1 MARTPPQS
9 ITYDAKFNIYHELM
23 AKRVLEILLV
33 LSPFDAFIMEED
45 NSLASRIVNEY
56 QGLNLT
62 RPPRTTRVASAGE
75 ALATVRKRHF
85 DMVITMPQVGEMD
98 CFTLGMEI
106 KKIHPRLPVIL
117 LAHRLS
123 GLVRDPEQTTLP
135 GIDHFYIWS
144 ANPALLLALIKNLED
159 RLNVNADTRT
169 AMVRVILL
177 VEDSPH
183 YRSFFLPLIY
193 REVVQQTQAVLDE
206 TLNEEHRIL
215 KMRARPK
222 ILVAENYEQAI
233 TLYRR
238 YRPYLFGIISD
249 TRFRKSGKLDDQA
262 GLKLLAR
269 VRKEVPDV
277 PLLLLSSDPG
287 NRERA
292 LEIPAVFLDKS
303 APGLR
308 KGLHDFFLAHL
319 GFGDFVFRLP
329 DGAEIDRAENLAAF
343 ETKLATIPDESLF
356 YHAGHNHFS
365 NWVMAR
371 SEIDL
376 AADLH
381 RSRLNQLTDSGAMRR
396 EIIGHVHTLRR
407 LRQQG
412 VVAQYSP
419 RSYNAEIMDFV
430 KIGTGSMG
438 GKALGLAFMAMVL
451 ARQQELAEQFPA
463 LPIRIPKTL
472 VITTDGFDAFME
484 HNRLTAPFPTTP
496 DEKIA
501 ARFLAAEMPQW
512 LTDLLASFLAQVR
525 IPITVRSSS
534 ILEDAYFRPFAG
546 LYSTYMLANNQPEFA
561 RRLAQLLDAV
571 KLVFASTYFAGPR
584 AFARSIHP
592 SGRQEG
598 MAVIVQVLAGRDYGE
613 FFYPAISGTAQSY
626 NYYPVGPM
634 RPEDGIVNLALGFG
648 KTVVEGEQ
656 SLRFSPA
663 YPEHLLQF
671 STVEDMLANSQRYF
685 YALRMKD
692 PAPELRFSES
702 ANLERRLVSRAAT
715 EPPVAALTSAY
726 LPDEQRIRDS
736 GTGGIRVLTY
746 ARILKHK
753 LMPLPELLTEVL
765 RLARTGMGCAVEI
778 EFVVELPDAES
789 KGAFHLLQTRPIA
802 AGGKNAPVRIEAEE
816 KEQAFCV
823 SSQALGNG
831 ELGTIADIVQ
841 VRMDSPEA
849 SANKEAARE
858 IGRLNGQLLKED
870 RPYLLIGPGRW
881 GSADPW
887 LGIPVQWQDI
897 SGVGAMLEHRS
908 LHFSADPSQGT
919 HFFQNITAMGIPYFT
934 INEKK
939 PKKGDFFDWQWLAQQ
954 PAHAETE
961 LIRHIRFNTPLTI
974 KVDGSTTHGIMY
986 MKKRRDR

>member
-1 MARTPPQS
+1 MARTPPQP
-9 ITYDAKFNIYHELM
+9 ITYDAKFKVYHELM
-23 AKRVLEILLV
+23 ARRVLEILLV

-45 NSLASRIVNEY
+45 DSLASRIVHEY

-75 ALATVRKRHF
+75 ALAAVRRRRF

-98 CFTLGMEI
+98 CFTLAMEI
-106 KKIHPRLPVIL
+106 KKIHPRLPVVL

-123 GLVRDPEQTTLP
+123 GLLRDPEQGSLP
-135 GIDHFYIWS
+135 GIDYFYIWS
-144 ANPALLLALIKNLED
+144 PNPALLLALIKSLED

-169 AMVRVILL
+169 AMVRVLLL

-222 ILVAENYEQAI
+222 ILVAESYEQA
-233 TLYRR
+233 LALFRR
-238 YRPYLFGIISD
+238 FRPYLFGIISD
-249 TRFRKSGKLDDQA
+249 TRFRKSGRPDDRA
-262 GLKLLAR
+262 GLKLLAH
-269 VRKEVPDV
+269 VRHKVPDM

-287 NRERA
+287 NREPA
-292 LEIPAVFLDKS
+292 LEIPALFMDKG
-303 APGLR
+303 APGLQQ
-308 KGLHDFFLAHL
+308 GLHDFFLNHL

-329 DGAEIDRAENLAAF
+329 DGTEIDRAENLAAF
-343 ETKLATIPDESLF
+343 ERKLAAIPDESLL
-356 YHAGHNHFS
+356 YHAGRNHFS

-376 AADLH
+376 AANLH
-381 RSRLNQLTDSGAMRR
+381 RSRLNRLTDPGAMRK
-396 EIIGHVHTLRR
+396 EIIDQVHTLRR

-412 VVAQYSP
+412 VVAQYNP
-419 RSYNAEIMDFV
+419 RAYDPEIMDFV

-451 ARQQELAEQFPA
+451 ARQHELAQRFPD

-484 HNRLTAPFPTTP
+484 HNQLTAPFPTTP
-496 DEKIA
+496 DEEIA
-501 ARFLAAEMPQW
+501 GRFLAAEMPQW

-525 IPITVRSSS
+525 VPLTVRSSS

-592 SGRQEG
+592 SGRREG
-598 MAVIVQVLAGRDYGE
+598 MAVIVQVLAGRDHGE
-613 FFYPAISGTAQSY
+613 FFYPAVSGTAQSY

-663 YPEHLLQF
+663 YPEHLPQF
-671 STVEDMLANSQRYF
+671 STVEDMLANSQRHF
-685 YALRMKD
+685 YALRLD
-692 PAPELRFSES
+692 NPPPELVFNPD

-726 LPDEQRIRDS
+726 LPDEHRIRDS
-736 GTGGIRVLTY
+736 GTSGIRVLTY

-753 LMPLPELLTEVL
+753 LLPLPELLTEVL
-765 RLARTGMGCAVEI
+765 GLARTGMGCAVEI
-778 EFVVELPDAES
+778 EFAVELPAAGDT
-789 KGAFHLLQTRPIA
+789 GLFHLLQTRPIA
-802 AGGKNAPVRIEAEE
+802 GGAKNAPVRITAAEE
-816 KEQAFCV
+816 ARAFCI
-823 SSQALGNG
+823 STQALGNG
-831 ELGTIADIVQ
+831 ELDTITDIIQ

-849 SANKEAARE
+849 DANKQAARE
-858 IGRLNGQLLKED
+858 ISRLNGRLLKEE

-897 SGVGAMLEHRS
+897 SGVGAILEHRGRN
-908 LHFSADPSQGT
+908 FSADPSQGT

-939 PKKGDFFDWQWLAQQ
+939 PKKGDFFDWQWLARQ
-954 PAHAETE
+954 PVQADSG
-961 LIRHIRFNTPLTI
+961 LIRHIRFNSPLTI
-974 KVDGSTTHGIMY
+974 KVDGSTTHGIIY
-986 MKKRRDR
+986 MKKRRDQ

>member
-1 MARTPPQS
+1 MTHPLPQP
-9 ITYDAKFNIYHELM
+9 ITYDAKFKVYHELM
-23 AKRVLEILLV
+23 AKRILEILLV

-45 NSLASRIVNEY
+45 DSLASRIVNEY

-75 ALATVRKRHF
+75 ALAAVRNRHF

-98 CFTLGMEI
+98 CFALGLEI

-135 GIDHFYIWS
+135 GIDYFYIWS
-144 ANPALLLALIKNLED
+144 PNPALLLALIKSLED
-159 RLNVNADTRT
+159 RLNVNTDTRL
-169 AMVRVILL
+169 AMVRVLLL

-193 REVVQQTQAVLDE
+193 REVVQQTQAVLGE

-222 ILVAENYEQAI
+222 ILVAESYEQA
-233 TLYRR
+233 LALFRR
-238 YRPYLFGIISD
+238 FRPYLFGIISD
-249 TRFRKSGKLDDQA
+249 TRFRKSGKPDDRA
-262 GLKLLAR
+262 GLKLLAH
-269 VRKEVPDV
+269 VRKKVADM

-287 NRERA
+287 NREPA
-292 LEIPAVFLDKS
+292 LEIPAVFMDKS
-303 APGLR
+303 APGLQE
-308 KGLHDFFLAHL
+308 GLHDFFLNHL

-329 DGAEIDRAENLAAF
+329 DGTEIDRAENLAAL
-343 ETKLATIPDESLF
+343 EAKLAAIPAESLL
-356 YHAGHNHFS
+356 YHAGRNHFS

-376 AADLH
+376 AANLH
-381 RSRLNQLTDSGAMRR
+381 RDRLNRLTDPGEMRR
-396 EIIGHVHTLRR
+396 EIIDQVHTLRR

-412 VVAQYSP
+412 VVAQYNP
-419 RSYNAEIMDFV
+419 RSYDPEIMDFV

-451 ARQQELAEQFPA
+451 ARQQELGEQFPD

-472 VITTDGFDAFME
+472 VITTNGFDAFME
-484 HNRLTAPFPTTP
+484 HNQLTAPFPATP
-496 DEKIA
+496 DEEIA
-501 ARFLAAEMPQW
+501 ARFLAAEMPGW
-512 LTDLLASFLAQVR
+512 LTELLASFLAQVR
-525 IPITVRSSS
+525 APLTVRSSS
-534 ILEDAYFRPFAG
+534 ILEDAHFRPFAG
-546 LYSTYMLANNQPEFA
+546 LYSTYMLANNQPGFA

-584 AFARSIHP
+584 AFARTIHP
-592 SGRQEG
+592 SGRREG
-598 MAVIVQVLAGRDYGE
+598 MAVIVQVLAGRDHGE

-663 YPEHLLQF
+663 YPEHLPQF
-671 STVEDMLANSQRYF
+671 STVDDMLANSQRYF
-685 YALRMKD
+685 YALRLQD
-692 PAPELRFSES
+692 PLPELRFSAN
-702 ANLERRLVSRAAT
+702 ANLERRLLSRAAT
-715 EPPVAALTSAY
+715 EAPVAALTSAY
-726 LPDEQRIRDS
+726 LPDEHRIRDS

-753 LMPLPELLTEVL
+753 LLPLPELLTEVL
-765 RLARTGMGCAVEI
+765 GLARTGMGCAVEI
-778 EFVVELPDAES
+778 EFVVELPDAGNT
-789 KGAFHLLQTRPIA
+789 GAFYLLQTRPIA
-802 AGGKNAPVRIEAEE
+802 AGGKTAPVRIGEQE
-816 KEQAFCV
+816 KKQAFCV

-831 ELGTIADIVQ
+831 ELEDIADIVQ
-841 VRMDSPEA
+841 VRLDSPEA
-849 SANKEAARE
+849 GANKQAARE
-858 IGRLNGQLLKED
+858 IAKFNSRLLKEE

-897 SGVGAMLEHRS
+897 SGVGVMLEHRS
-908 LHFSADPSQGT
+908 RHFSADPSQGT

-939 PKKGDFFDWQWLAQQ
+939 PKKGDFFDWQWLARQ
-954 PAHAETE
+954 PAHVETG
-961 LIRHIRFNTPLTI
+961 LIRHIRFKTPFTI
-974 KVDGSTTHGIMY
+974 KIDGSTSHGIMY
-986 MKKRRDR
+986 MKRRKS